1 MPGGNVTP
9 GIVESI
15 EATAGSEP
23 LAALA
28 LFAAFVI
35 GRELLHDHQTTEG

>member
-9 GIVESI
+9 GVVESI

-23 LAALA
+23 LVALA

-35 GRELLHDHQTTEG
+35 GRELIDDHGSADA